1 MSQPISQISLSRL
14 LPQVFRGMEAA
25 ERIQQSAVWLEDAV
39 TLERGCRLCIQA
51 ESGSGKSSLLSFIYG
66 NRGDYDGQ
74 ICFDG
79 QDIRGLDTAAWCEI
93 RRRHLALLPQEMRLF
108 PELTVMQNLRLK
120 NQLTHHKTEDEMLAL
135 LDRLGI
141 ADKAEKPVAQLSIG
155 QQQRV
160 AIIRAVCQPF
170 DFILLDEPVSH
181 LDRNNN
187 LIVAEIVAEEA
198 TRNGASIVST
208 SVGHGL
214 LLDGAQTIC
223 L

>member
-1 MSQPISQISLSRL
+1 
-14 LPQVFRGMEAA
+14 
-25 ERIQQSAVWLEDAV
+25 
-39 TLERGCRLCIQA
+39 
-51 ESGSGKSSLLSFIYG
+51 
-66 NRGDYDGQ
+66 
-74 ICFDG
+74 
-79 QDIRGLDTAAWCEI
+79 
-93 RRRHLALLPQEMRLF
+93 
-108 PELTVMQNLRLK
+108 MQNLRLK

-198 TRNGASIVST
+198 TRNGAGIVST

>member
-25 ERIQQSAVWLEDAV
+25 ERIQQSAVWLEDTV

-79 QDIRGLDTAAWCEI
+79 QDIRSLDTATWCEI

-198 TRNGASIVST
+198 TRNGAGIVST

>member
-25 ERIQQSAVWLEDAV
+25 ERIQQSAVWLEDTV

-66 NRGDYDGQ
+66 NRSDYDGQ

-141 ADKAEKPVAQLSIG
+141 ADKAKKPVAQLSIG

-198 TRNGASIVST
+198 TRNGAGIVST

-214 LLDGAQTIC
+214 LLDSAQTIC

>member
-1 MSQPISQISLSRL
+1 MPQPINHISLSHL

-25 ERIQQSAVWLEDAV
+25 ERIRQSDVWLEADV

-79 QDIRGLDTAAWCEI
+79 QDIRCLDTAAWCEI

-198 TRNGASIVST
+198 TRNGAGIVST

>member
-1 MSQPISQISLSRL
+1 MSQPISQISLSGL

-25 ERIQQSAVWLEDAV
+25 ERIQQSAVWLEDTV

-66 NRGDYDGQ
+66 NRSDYDGQ

-198 TRNGASIVST
+198 TRNGAGIVST

>member
-25 ERIQQSAVWLEDAV
+25 ERIQQSAVWLEDAG

-66 NRGDYDGQ
+66 NRSDYDGQ

-198 TRNGASIVST
+198 TRNGAGIVST

>member
-25 ERIQQSAVWLEDAV
+25 ERIQQSAVWLEDTV

-198 TRNGASIVST
+198 TRNGAGIVST

>member
-1 MSQPISQISLSRL
+1 MPQPINHISLSHL

-25 ERIQQSAVWLEDAV
+25 ERIRQSDVWLEADV
-39 TLERGCRLCIQA
+39 TLSRGCRLCVQA

-66 NRGDYDGQ
+66 NRADYDGQ

-79 QDIRGLDTAAWCEI
+79 QDIRRLDTAAWCEI

-120 NQLTHHKTEDEMLAL
+120 NQLTHHKTEAEMGAL

-141 ADKAEKPVAQLSIG
+141 ADKAN
-155 QQQRV
+155 
-160 AIIRAVCQPF
+160 
-170 DFILLDEPVSH
+170 EPVSH
-181 LDRNNN
+181 PDRKNN
-187 LIVAEIVAEEA
+187 LIVAEIIAEEA
-198 TRNGASIVST
+198 NRTGAGIVTT